1 MLNKIKRQLLSF
13 EASILKYIYSG
24 GGYWLINLDFSS
36 THLVLLLVSRCCF
49 SSVVSCQSHRK
60 KFFFWTESWIWDFY
74 RSQYRP
80 SLKTVDSVALLLSC
94 ASWCPRENR
103 IFIFS
108 SAYSLFILF
117 FVCVCVAMFWITF
130 SMSSEVS
137 SPFQETQYSFSRK
150 VPAVIFH
157 FAYFYPI
164 AVHSILWFNMNYYFG
179 YLMNQ
184 MFVLLSF
191 NRNII

>member
-117 FVCVCVAMFWITF
+117 FVCVLRCFELHLVWVQRSVVLFRKHNIVFPEKFLLLFFTLLTF
-130 SMSSEVS
+130 
-137 SPFQETQYSFSRK
+137 T
-150 VPAVIFH
+150 
-157 FAYFYPI
+157 
-164 AVHSILWFNMNYYFG
+164 L
-179 YLMNQ
+179 
-184 MFVLLSF
+184 
-191 NRNII
+191 